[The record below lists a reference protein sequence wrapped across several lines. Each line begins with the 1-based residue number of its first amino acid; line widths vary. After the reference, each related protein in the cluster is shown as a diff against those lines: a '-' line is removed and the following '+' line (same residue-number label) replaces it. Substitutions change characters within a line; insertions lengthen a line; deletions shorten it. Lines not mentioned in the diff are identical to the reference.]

1 MNVLEGKKVVLRRPQ
16 VTDAQQLAEVLN
28 DPLIAKYTTVPQPYS
43 LEDAK
48 WWINTSRQLEEPN
61 ATWLVWADSDLVGCV
76 GLEDYNEAQRS
87 LKLGYW
93 ASEAARG
100 KSYISEAA
108 RLAIQHVF
116 EGSRVD
122 KIVWHAHVGNDASWR
137 LAWKLGFIF
146 EGVERRVR
154 ERNGRVV
161 DMWAASLLRGES
173 MEPACDPNL
182 PHYFDLSDHCD
193 LPVAKRPYDPR
204 RPQALVRQFHE
215 VYGLPVKLG
224 EKPTADT
231 ERVHMRMSL
240 VSEEFAELTTALYGG
255 EAGQIIGRAVTAAR
269 EADDGTRDTI
279 EVADALADLVYVAYG
294 MALECGIDLDEVLRE
309 VQASN
314 MSKLGADG
322 KPIYREDGKVLKGPG
337 FFNPNIA
344 RVLGL
349 ESEDDK

>member
-1 MNVLEGKKVVLRRPQ
+1 MNVLEGNRVVLRSPQ
-16 VTDAQQLAEVLN
+16 PADAEQLIKVLN
-28 DPLIAKYTTVPQPYS
+28 DPLIANYTAIPQPYS
-43 LEDAK
+43 LNDAK
-48 WWINTSRQLEEPN
+48 WWIDTSRQLEAPN
-61 ATWLVWADSDLVGCV
+61 DVWLVWAASELVGCV
-76 GLEDYNEAQRS
+76 GLENYDESQRS

-93 ASEAARG
+93 ASEPARG
-100 KSYISEAA
+100 KGYIGEAT
-108 RLAIQHVF
+108 RLAIQHAF
-116 EGSRVD
+116 ENRAVD
-122 KIVWHAHVGNDASWR
+122 KIVWHAHVGNDASWK
-137 LAWKLGFIF
+137 LAWKLGFVF
-146 EGVERRVR
+146 EGVTRQVR
-154 ERNGRVV
+154 EPNGRVV
-161 DMWAASLLRGES
+161 HMWAASLLRGEP
-173 MEPACDPNL
+173 MQPACDPNL

-193 LPVAKRPYDPR
+193 LPPAKRPYDPR

-224 EKPTADT
+224 QKPTANT

-240 VSEEFAELTTALYGG
+240 VSEEFTELTTALYGG
-255 EAGQIIGRAVTAAR
+255 EAGQIIGRAVAAAR